1 MFVPNLTELNPTKL
15 LPLITTAFP
24 PAAGP
29 LSATTEAITG
39 VAVG

>member
-1 MFVPNLTELNPTKL
+1 MPNLTELKPTKL
-15 LPLITTAFP
+15 LPLITTVLP

-29 LSATTEAITG
+29 LLATTEAITG